1 MHTPM
6 YPRIKLKSTPLINSS
21 PHMLSLPLDVI
32 HYELFP
38 LLDYSS
44 RIAVNRILPSQERKG
59 TPLKE
64 GSVDEFKIL
73 FAQCMLRRFI
83 SIGKSKTGTPAEVCQ
98 ACDEFIVGNCIGLR
112 YSKGLGIM
120 FIGTLTF
127 ISNRIYGRIPWP
139 ELTVKIKE
147 RIEHFFL
154 RTAEFCLGKGR
165 SFPFQAKYTAVNNAH
180 VQIPWKPVEDYED
193 IYG

>member
-1 MHTPM
+1 MRLA
-6 YPRIKLKSTPLINSS
+6 PRFTRS
-21 PHMLSLPLDVI
+21 PPMLSLPLDVI

-38 LLDYSS
+38 FLDYSS
-44 RIAVNRILPSQERKG
+44 RIAVNRILPSQERKR

-64 GSVDEFKIL
+64 GSVDEFTIL

-112 YSKGLGIM
+112 YSKELRII

-139 ELTVKIKE
+139 QLTVNEKQ

-154 RTAEFCLGKGR
+154 RTAEFCLGKAR
-165 SFPFQAKYTAVNNAH
+165 SFPFQPTYTAVNHAH
-180 VQIPWKPVEDYED
+180 VNIPWKPVEDYED

>member
-1 MHTPM
+1 
-6 YPRIKLKSTPLINSS
+6 
-21 PHMLSLPLDVI
+21 MLSLPLDVI

-64 GSVDEFKIL
+64 GSVEEFTIL
-73 FAQCMLRRFI
+73 FAQCMRRRFI
-83 SIGKSKTGTPAEVCQ
+83 SIGKTGTPAEVGG

-112 YSKGLGIM
+112 YSKALRLL
-120 FIGTLTF
+120 FLRTLTL

-139 ELTVKIKE
+139 ELTLNVKE

-154 RTAEFCLGKGR
+154 RTAEFCLGKAR
-165 SFPFQAKYTAVNNAH
+165 SFPFQPTYTAVNHAN
-180 VQIPWKPVEDYED
+180 VKIPWKPVEDYED